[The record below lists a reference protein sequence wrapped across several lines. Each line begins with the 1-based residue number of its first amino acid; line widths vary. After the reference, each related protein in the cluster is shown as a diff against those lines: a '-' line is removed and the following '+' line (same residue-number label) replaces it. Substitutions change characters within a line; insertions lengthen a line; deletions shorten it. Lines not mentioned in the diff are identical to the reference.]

1 MSPSLQC
8 LSLAAA
14 HLSDMLPLASR
25 DTVSMST
32 LRRNRDE
39 TVLLVVLPRAL
50 AHLRNRLPQAIDG
63 VDVVYQVADPL
74 TLN

>member
-1 MSPSLQC
+1 
-8 LSLAAA
+8 
-14 HLSDMLPLASR
+14 
-25 DTVSMST
+25 MST